1 MDRNRHRGQEYKGL
15 SFACR
20 TSIACY
26 SGSMPR
32 LTAARA
38 LTAHIA
44 KRFVRLATLTAFGVF
59 GLAFVLCGVLAY
71 FFTAW
76 WWLLLIPFII
86 LLGIFL
92 LVRLIVAFLIR
103 RIHAD
108 TLRPDQKKALDELTD
123 KLERLIEARGTPPIF
138 FVFIS
143 IKDLV
148 LHRDVITLKGI
159 VQDSTT
165 LKRDYDALEKLF

>member
-1 MDRNRHRGQEYKGL
+1 
-15 SFACR
+15 
-20 TSIACY
+20 
-26 SGSMPR
+26 MPR

-44 KRFVRLATLTAFGVF
+44 KRFVRIATIIALGVF
-59 GLAFVLCGVLAY
+59 LLVVVLCGVLAH
-71 FFTAW
+71 FFSGW
-76 WWLLLIPFII
+76 WWLLLIPFVF

-92 LVRLIVAFLIR
+92 VVRLVVSFLIR
-103 RIHAD
+103 RIHGD

-143 IKDLV
+143 IKDL
-148 LHRDVITLKGI
+148 LLYRDVTTLKGI
-159 VQDSTT
+159 VQDSAT
-165 LKRDYDALEKLF
+165 LKRDYEKLEKLF

>member
-1 MDRNRHRGQEYKGL
+1 
-15 SFACR
+15 
-20 TSIACY
+20 
-26 SGSMPR
+26 MPR

-44 KRFVRLATLTAFGVF
+44 KRFVRIATLTALGVF
-59 GLAFVLCGVLAY
+59 GLVFVLCGVLAY
-71 FFTAW
+71 FFTGW
-76 WWLLLIPFII
+76 WWLLLVPFAF
-86 LLGIFL
+86 LLGIFFIIRFVATL
-92 LVRLIVAFLIR
+92 LVR

-108 TLRPDQKKALDELTD
+108 ALRPDQKQALDDLTG

-138 FVFIS
+138 FVFVS

-148 LHRDVITLKGI
+148 LYRDITTLKGI

-165 LKRDYDALEKLF
+165 LKRDYEALEKLF